1 MSPRISANVGL
12 FLYYERRYD
21 RALEELNKALEV
33 DPNHSATHLFLG
45 WIYEAMG
52 KYEEAVRC

>member
-1 MSPRISANVGL
+1 VGL